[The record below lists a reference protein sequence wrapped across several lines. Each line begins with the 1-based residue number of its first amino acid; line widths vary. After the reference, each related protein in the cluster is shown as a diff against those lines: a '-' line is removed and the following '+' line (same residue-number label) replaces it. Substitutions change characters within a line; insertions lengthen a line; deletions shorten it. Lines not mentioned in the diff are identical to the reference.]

1 MKRGR
6 VYLVGA
12 GCGGPDLITVRGL
25 GLLRSCDVV
34 VYDDLIDPEL
44 LEAVPASAEKIYMG
58 KRLGAHSASQAEI
71 CALLI
76 AKAREGKTV
85 ARLKGGDPYVFGRG
99 GEELLAL
106 RQAGVPCEEVPG
118 ISSAI
123 AIPAE
128 AGIPVTYRQLSRGVH
143 IVTAHTADTTDGLPP
158 DLDTLARLKEGTL
171 VFLMGL
177 GRLPR
182 LAERLLAA
190 GKPPDTPAAVV
201 SGGNAPHPAAVR
213 GTLAD
218 IAEKARAVQPP
229 AVVVVGPTASM
240 ELTSSIARPLAGVTV
255 GLTGT
260 AAVTDKLRPA
270 LEALGAGVFLAERS
284 RVERLPVSMELE
296 ALCGGEPHWLVFT
309 SANGVRL
316 FFDALTEQGVDLRRL
331 HACRFA
337 AIGAATAG
345 ALKARG
351 ILADLCPK
359 DFTTAALAQALLDTA
374 PAGEPVWLL
383 RSAHGSPALAEALAE
398 KFTVRDVPLYRL
410 AADPWTAAQAE
421 RRLAAA
427 DYLVFSSASGVELYF
442 AAHREVPER
451 AVCVCIGAATA
462 AALRRRY
469 AKPFLT
475 AADTSTG
482 GIVDAI
488 LAHAGKSGKPQGV

>member
-1 MKRGR
+1 MKQGC

-12 GCGGPDLITVRGL
+12 GCGAADLITVRGL
-25 GLLRSCDVV
+25 RLLRSCDVV
-34 VYDDLIDPEL
+34 VYDDLIAPEL
-44 LEAVPASAEKIYMG
+44 LEEVPANAEKIYMG
-58 KRLGAHSASQAEI
+58 KRLGAHSAPQAEI

-76 AKAREGKTV
+76 ARAQAGRTV
-85 ARLKGGDPYVFGRG
+85 VRLKGGDPYVFGRG
-99 GEELLAL
+99 GEEMLAL
-106 RQAGVPCEEVPG
+106 RQADVPCEEVPG

-128 AGIPVTYRQLSRGVH
+128 AGIPVTHRQLSRSVH
-143 IVTAHTADTTDGLPP
+143 IVTAHTADTADGLPP
-158 DLDTLARLKEGTL
+158 DLAALARLEGTL

-177 GRLPR
+177 GQLPR
-182 LAERLLAA
+182 LAKRLLAA
-190 GKPPDTPAAVV
+190 GKAPDTPAAVV

-213 GTLAD
+213 GSLAD

-229 AVVVVGPTASM
+229 AVVVVGPTAAM
-240 ELTSSIARPLAGVTV
+240 ELTATIARPLVGVTV

-270 LEALGAGVFLAERS
+270 LEALGASVFLAERS

-296 ALCGGEPHWLVFT
+296 TLCSGESHWLVFT

-316 FFDALTEQGVDLRRL
+316 FFDALAEQGVDLRRL

-337 AIGAATAG
+337 VIGASTAA
-345 ALKARG
+345 ALGKRG
-351 ILADLCPK
+351 ILADLCPR
-359 DFTTAALAQALLDTA
+359 DFTTAALACTLLDTV
-374 PAGEPVWLL
+374 PAGSRVWLL
-383 RSAHGSPALAEALAE
+383 RSAHGSPVLARALAE

-410 AADPWTAAQAE
+410 SADPQTAAHAG
-421 RRLAAA
+421 RRLETM

-451 AVCVCIGAATA
+451 AVCVCIGEVTA

-469 AKPFLT
+469 AKPILT
-475 AADTSTG
+475 AADISTQ
-482 GIVDAI
+482 GIVDTI
-488 LAHAGKSGKPQGV
+488 LGNIQKNGNQQYL

>member
-1 MKRGR
+1 M
-6 VYLVGA
+6 
-12 GCGGPDLITVRGL
+12 
-25 GLLRSCDVV
+25 
-34 VYDDLIDPEL
+34 
-44 LEAVPASAEKIYMG
+44 
-58 KRLGAHSASQAEI
+58 
-71 CALLI
+71 
-76 AKAREGKTV
+76 
-85 ARLKGGDPYVFGRG
+85 
-99 GEELLAL
+99 
-106 RQAGVPCEEVPG
+106 
-118 ISSAI
+118 
-123 AIPAE
+123 
-128 AGIPVTYRQLSRGVH
+128 
-143 IVTAHTADTTDGLPP
+143 
-158 DLDTLARLKEGTL
+158 
-171 VFLMGL
+171 
-177 GRLPR
+177 
-182 LAERLLAA
+182 
-190 GKPPDTPAAVV
+190 
-201 SGGNAPHPAAVR
+201 
-213 GTLAD
+213 
-218 IAEKARAVQPP
+218 
-229 AVVVVGPTASM
+229 
-240 ELTSSIARPLAGVTV
+240 

-296 ALCGGEPHWLVFT
+296 TLCGGEPHWLVFT

-442 AAHREVPER
+442 AAHREVPGQSR
-451 AVCVCIGAATA
+451 LCLHRGGHGRRPGAAGTRNRSC
-462 AALRRRY
+462 RR
-469 AKPFLT
+469 LT
-475 AADTSTG
+475 PPPGESWMRSWRTPENPVSRKVYKAE
-482 GIVDAI
+482 
-488 LAHAGKSGKPQGV
+488 